1 MAAVLFCMNKWRA
14 EIAERNPEALALDG
28 FDDCI
33 IGIVYRCSFE
43 PVLLY
48 DEEKCIQNLING
60 GMSPEEAREHFDF
73 NVSGGYMGE
82 GTPMFG
88 IMSVD
93 DA

>member
-1 MAAVLFCMNKWRA
+1 MNKWRA
-14 EIAERNPEALALDG
+14 RIAETNPEALSLDG

-48 DEEKCIQNLING
+48 DEQKCLRQLEKE
-60 GMSPEEAREHFDF
+60 MAPEEAREFFDF
-73 NVSGGYMGE
+73 NVAGAYMGP

-88 IMSVD
+88 IMD
-93 DA
+93 LEEE